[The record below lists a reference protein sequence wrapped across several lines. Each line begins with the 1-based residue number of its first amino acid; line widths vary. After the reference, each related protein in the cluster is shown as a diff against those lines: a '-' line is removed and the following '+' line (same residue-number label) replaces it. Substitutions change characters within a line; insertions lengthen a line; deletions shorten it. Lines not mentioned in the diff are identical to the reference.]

1 MEQEYSARLNDE
13 EDGVKVQPAVEIDLR
28 RQKQI
33 KFRDRNT
40 IVWKDQCNC
49 SQ

>member
-1 MEQEYSARLNDE
+1 MEKEYSAGLND
-13 EDGVKVQPAVEIDLR
+13 EDGVKLQPAVEIDLR

-40 IVWKDQCNC
+40 IVWKDRCNC